1 MIFFCRLDNV
11 RLVDQRTHTQRNTC
25 NTIVVLNNNAQ
36 KYTVMYIKSAQVPFV
51 IVIVYTYE

>member
-1 MIFFCRLDNV
+1 M